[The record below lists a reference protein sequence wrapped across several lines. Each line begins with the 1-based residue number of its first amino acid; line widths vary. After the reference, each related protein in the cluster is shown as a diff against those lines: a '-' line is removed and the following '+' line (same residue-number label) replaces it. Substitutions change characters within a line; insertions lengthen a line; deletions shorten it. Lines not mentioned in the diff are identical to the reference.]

1 MFFEHEYIRLIE
13 VNREIGEMAQ
23 EFGALHRIQ
32 PTDAIHL
39 ASAVWW
45 KCDALLVWDK
55 RFARNFQSG
64 TVHGVLVTEPYYY
77 GDMNHG

>member
-23 EFGALHRIQ
+23 EFGAMYGIQ
-32 PTDAIHL
+32 PMDAIHL

-45 KCDALLVWDK
+45 GCDSLLVWDK
-55 RFARNFQSG
+55 RFTRNFQSG
-64 TVHGVLVTEPYYY
+64 PVQGVLVTEPYYY
-77 GDMNHG
+77 GDMNNG